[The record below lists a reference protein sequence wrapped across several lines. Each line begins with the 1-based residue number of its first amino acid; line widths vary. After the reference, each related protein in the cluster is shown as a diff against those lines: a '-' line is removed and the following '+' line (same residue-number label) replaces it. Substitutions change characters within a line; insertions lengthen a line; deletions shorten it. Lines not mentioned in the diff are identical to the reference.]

1 MGVGAQTRVGGKKRG
16 PYLLKESG
24 RYLALV
30 IAALFFLF
38 PIFWITMTAFKQP
51 GEYYNYPPIW
61 FPKQPTLRNFV
72 LVQNVGIG
80 GYTALKNSFIVTGCS
95 TVSVMLLGSLAAYA
109 MARFKTGGKNLAF
122 WILSQRMLPPIAIVF
137 PLFLMMRVIGW
148 IDTYQVLILFYT
160 TFNLPFVIWMLRSYF
175 MEVPIEVE
183 ESALVDGCSR
193 IGALFRVVFPMVMP
207 GVIAT
212 AVFAYIFSWT
222 EFLFAVI
229 FLRTRVATVPV
240 EVAGYW
246 GSEAQLWGQ
255 AGVMALLSMIP
266 IFAIGLAVQKHFA
279 RGLTLGSVKG

>member
-1 MGVGAQTRVGGKKRG
+1 MRVKSVSIKPGGKHWQHSLG
-16 PYLLKESG
+16 ESG
-24 RYLALV
+24 RYTALV
-30 IAALFFLF
+30 IATLFFIF
-38 PIFWITMTAFKQP
+38 PIFWIAVTAIKQP
-51 GEYYNYPPIW
+51 GEYYVFPPIW
-61 FPKQPTLRNFV
+61 FPKKPTFV
-72 LVQNVGIG
+72 HFKTVQNVGIG
-80 GYTALKNSFIVTGCS
+80 GYTALKNSFIITSCS
-95 TVSVMLLGSLAAYA
+95 TIAVMIIGSMAAYA

-122 WILSQRMLPPIAIVF
+122 IILSQRMLPPIAIVF

-148 IDTYQVLILFYT
+148 IDTYRVLILFYT
-160 TFNLPFVIWMLRSYF
+160 TFNLPFVIWMLRGYF
-175 MEVPIEVE
+175 MEVPVETE

-193 IGALFRVVFPMVMP
+193 IGALFRVVMPMVMP

-212 AVFAYIFSWT
+212 TVFAYIFSWT

-240 EVAGYW
+240 EVASYW

-266 IFAIGLAVQKHFA
+266 IFVIGLAVQKHFA

>member
-1 MGVGAQTRVGGKKRG
+1 MGAENKYTKPRKR
-16 PYLLKESG
+16 LLPRILRESA
-24 RYLALV
+24 RYIALI
-30 IAALFFLF
+30 IAVLFFLF
-38 PIFWITMTAFKQP
+38 PILWITVTAFKQP
-51 GEYYNYPPIW
+51 GEYFNFPPIW
-61 FPKQPTLRNFV
+61 FPKKPTFRNFI
-72 LVQNVGIG
+72 LIQNVGIG
-80 GYTALKNSFIVTGCS
+80 GYTALKNSFIVTCSS
-95 TVSVMLLGSLAAYA
+95 TVAVMLLGSMAAYA
-109 MARFKTGGKNLAF
+109 MARFKTGGRNFAF
-122 WILSQRMLPPIAIVF
+122 WVLSQRMLPPIAIVF
-137 PLFLMMRVIGW
+137 PLFLMMRIIHW

-175 MEVPIEVE
+175 MEIPVDVE
-183 ESALVDGCSR
+183 ESALVDGCTR
-193 IGALFRVVFPMVMP
+193 MGALFRIVLPMAMP

-255 AGVMALLSMIP
+255 AGVMAILSMVP
-266 IFAIGLAVQKHFA
+266 IFVIGLAVQKHFA